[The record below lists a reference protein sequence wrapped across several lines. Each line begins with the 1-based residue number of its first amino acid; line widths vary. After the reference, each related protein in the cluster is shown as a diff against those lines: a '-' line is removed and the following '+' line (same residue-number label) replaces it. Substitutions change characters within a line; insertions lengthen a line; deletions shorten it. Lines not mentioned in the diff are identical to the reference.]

1 MYSGAKIQHSNEICK
16 EKPGNL
22 FLGLYILVIYDG
34 GVGVEVQGFHVIAL
48 DAPAPPE
55 EAVTVFVIDGE

>member
-1 MYSGAKIQHSNEICK
+1 MQK
-16 EKPGNL
+16 EKPGIL

-48 DAPAPPE
+48 DAPTPPE